1 MAKPIV
7 HYVPNKYQSINL
19 GLPAYVFPIDHPGDL
34 VSNEKMIR
42 TSRVIKY
49 DKHTGEFETMNS
61 VYKPLVI
68 E

>member
-7 HYVPNKYQSINL
+7 HYTPNEIQSINL

-34 VSNEKMIR
+34 VSNEKFIR
-42 TSRVIKY
+42 TSRVIAY
-49 DKHTGEFETMNS
+49 DKQTGVFETMNS
-61 VYKPLVI
+61 VYKPLVA

>member
-34 VSNEKMIR
+34 VSNEKIIR

-61 VYKPLVI
+61 VYKPVGA